1 MAKQR
6 GVVKYVGTLGDIR
19 HFKIKG
25 LSGYYAGLVGGPTA
39 EQIKTDPAFKRTREN
54 MNEFGGCGLVG
65 KAIRTAMSSLVKNMA
80 DPRFTGRLTA
90 ILKKINLEDGSEAR
104 GRRAILISQ
113 VPRHLVGLDFNKN
126 ISLDG
131 IFQAPHTLTPTAT
144 RESTTLDVPAFNPL
158 SFINAPAGA
167 THFRLINSVVSIS
180 DFQFNADDKTYERK
194 EAALSELVDIQYS
207 DYTALDVTTAPIS
220 LTATLPGSPTLTNDV
235 SVLACMGIEFYQ
247 QVGSEYYLFNS
258 GNALK
263 IKDVLVGA

>member
-1 MAKQR
+1 MAAA
-6 GVVKYVGTLGDIR
+6 
-19 HFKIKG
+19 
-25 LSGYYAGLVGGPTA
+25 LSV
-39 EQIKTDPAFKRTREN
+39 R
-54 MNEFGGCGLVG
+54 
-65 KAIRTAMSSLVKNMA
+65 
-80 DPRFTGRLTA
+80 
-90 ILKKINLEDGSEAR
+90 LKKINLEDGSEAR

-113 VPRHLVGLDFNKN
+113 VPRHLVGLDFNIN

-158 SFINAPAGA
+158 NFINAPAGA

-207 DYTALDVTTAPIS
+207 DYTALNVTTAPIT